1 MGSNAE
7 IQELNAQLREFVT
20 TYNPNLEDE
29 LDGVLTWLNP
39 NEPDSNHQLRPP
51 SLRLKNGI
59 KLVVNNEDVPPG
71 LVHLLR
77 QFVLLQTRIHFF
89 SNFNSITSF
98 KDIQRLEKYYEFPLK
113 YINIF
118 TPDEWFIEM
127 NGFRHY
133 LMSKNRIFGDNIKHR
148 VRQLIMEDDFDMA
161 WKIYTWLT
169 ETMGHQ
175 LVSLLLDILMDKIA
189 DFSKQNMM
197 GKWAQRFLVME
208 TFNTFITKYWS
219 TFAQALQCPEDD
231 HEMTTEIFHCFEKEF
246 VKIRTSEIYEICV
259 VEYPHSKP
267 ALLELRNVM
276 KTSADYSKLM
286 IEFLSKFESK
296 LMNPSVTTTEILL
309 SYIRTIKSF
318 LTVDP
323 AGRYLQSVTA
333 YIKPY
338 LRERRDTVVHLLY
351 AMLELD
357 ESEIDDANVSLN
369 MPVLTKLSK
378 ELKDPDFGIEDA
390 DSKSRKNKLMVTDS
404 SPVFKV
410 EKPLC
415 EQVLNYFL
423 QWTPEPSDVA
433 HRKPNNT
440 FVNKS
445 LLDILLD
452 IFDSKD
458 VFISEFLSLFTKKL
472 LGLKYY
478 KLETKWIKILR
489 LLKKKFGHTSFPQHQ
504 LQDTSNINNIDIM
517 LRDVKTSY
525 ELISKMHEVAGLDD
539 RVFPK
544 FISYLFWNSALE
556 AETSDFQ
563 LPGWLETEIEKYSEV
578 YSQLKPGR
586 RLHLYKDQGTVEL
599 DLEFKDGRKIS
610 CEVPLNKAAVI
621 SCFDQDTALKGL
633 AVEQIVDN
641 VKMEKALVT
650 SILQFWCKKNA
661 IYYDDRY
668 NTYRVLEYYEP
679 NSALSA
685 STVISSKGN
694 TNGGINPMDDQ
705 DNAGDKQ
712 QQKFIQSMSRIWP
725 FIQGMLTNLGSM
737 KPEKIHSFLKM
748 AVPKDIGYTATVNQL
763 ESYLNVL
770 VDEDKLVAVPNGSYK
785 LVK

>member
-1 MGSNAE
+1 
-7 IQELNAQLREFVT
+7 
-20 TYNPNLEDE
+20 
-29 LDGVLTWLNP
+29 
-39 NEPDSNHQLRPP
+39 
-51 SLRLKNGI
+51 
-59 KLVVNNEDVPPG
+59 
-71 LVHLLR
+71 
-77 QFVLLQTRIHFF
+77 
-89 SNFNSITSF
+89 
-98 KDIQRLEKYYEFPLK
+98 
-113 YINIF
+113 
-118 TPDEWFIEM
+118 
-127 NGFRHY
+127 
-133 LMSKNRIFGDNIKHR
+133 
-148 VRQLIMEDDFDMA
+148 
-161 WKIYTWLT
+161 
-169 ETMGHQ
+169 
-175 LVSLLLDILMDKIA
+175 
-189 DFSKQNMM
+189 
-197 GKWAQRFLVME
+197 
-208 TFNTFITKYWS
+208 
-219 TFAQALQCPEDD
+219 
-231 HEMTTEIFHCFEKEF
+231 
-246 VKIRTSEIYEICV
+246 
-259 VEYPHSKP
+259 
-267 ALLELRNVM
+267 
-276 KTSADYSKLM
+276 
-286 IEFLSKFESK
+286 
-296 LMNPSVTTTEILL
+296 
-309 SYIRTIKSF
+309 
-318 LTVDP
+318 
-323 AGRYLQSVTA
+323 
-333 YIKPY
+333 
-338 LRERRDTVVHLLY
+338 
-351 AMLELD
+351 
-357 ESEIDDANVSLN
+357 
-369 MPVLTKLSK
+369 
-378 ELKDPDFGIEDA
+378 
-390 DSKSRKNKLMVTDS
+390 
-404 SPVFKV
+404 
-410 EKPLC
+410 
-415 EQVLNYFL
+415 
-423 QWTPEPSDVA
+423 
-433 HRKPNNT
+433 
-440 FVNKS
+440 
-445 LLDILLD
+445 
-452 IFDSKD
+452 
-458 VFISEFLSLFTKKL
+458 
-472 LGLKYY
+472 
-478 KLETKWIKILR
+478 
-489 LLKKKFGHTSFPQHQ
+489 
-504 LQDTSNINNIDIM
+504 M

-712 QQKFIQSMSRIWP
+712 QQEFIQSMSKIWP

-770 VDEDKLVAVPNGSYK
+770 VDEDKLAAVPNGSYK